1 MVNRSL
7 LHLKQGELDGACG
20 THCAL
25 MALMVFG
32 IIKRDELDDISK
44 VRKKPLS
51 KLWMRTTQYYFS
63 GINPHQLK
71 SVFLPYQ
78 EHVHCKVLQ
87 SDLVE
92 QTIKLLKQ
100 DGVCIIAINN
110 EDFRHW
116 VLAVGFSGKNWTK
129 QDAAETILIL
139 DPDSPPIPMLAW
151 NGTIT
156 VKTFKNGQHRYE
168 AADGSVNVSI
178 DAVLALKHIGAASK
192 KSAGYGSE
200 AEANAEFE
208 LELDLDD
215 DMDPESIAAMDREI
229 DFLLSL
235 DQ

>member
-78 EHVHCKVLQ
+78 EQVHCKVLQ
-87 SDLVE
+87 SDLVD

-116 VLAVGFSGKNWTK
+116 VLAVGFGGKNWAK
-129 QDAAETILIL
+129 EDAVETLLIL

-156 VKTFKNGQHRYE
+156 VKTLKNGQHRYE

-178 DAVLALKHIGAASK
+178 DAVLALKHIGVASK
-192 KSAGYGSE
+192 KSAEYGSE
-200 AEANAEFE
+200 ADANDEFE
-208 LELDLDD
+208 LELDDN
-215 DMDPESIAAMDREI
+215 MDPESIAAMDREI